1 MNLKGKRM
9 AHDDPVC
16 IGFMEAVR
24 KNMES
29 LVALGIVTFL
39 PWLRK
44 LLPES
49 WLGIDVME
57 ERRIRVYGYIEVF
70 YYNV

>member
-1 MNLKGKRM
+1 M
-9 AHDDPVC
+9 AHDDP
-16 IGFMEAVR
+16 IFLGFMEAVR

-49 WLGIDVME
+49 WLGIDLME